1 MSKISWSRDPTEKRH
16 VHKFTFTFTFIR
28 HHGKTHN
35 HRPRGDTTW
44 RAQTD
49 THKKTT
55 SKGTDTKGAGVS
67 RQRRARESGG
77 EPSSSSQTLPAFVIA
92 ARGIE
97 RRRVSRQGVR

>member
-16 VHKFTFTFTFIR
+16 VHNFTFTLSLTFTFIR

-49 THKKTT
+49 TQKTT
-55 SKGTDTKGAGVS
+55 SKATDTKGAGVS
-67 RQRRARESGG
+67 EAAKGKGERRGAELIFTDPARVCDRRAGH
-77 EPSSSSQTLPAFVIA
+77 
-92 ARGIE
+92 
-97 RRRVSRQGVR
+97 